1 MAILTKS
8 RLSLVTETQL
18 GYINYTRTLIEA
30 KNQTRSSA
38 TTSVFLSHS
47 HSDAALIDR
56 VIVLL
61 RKSGVAV
68 NVDRT
73 DSGLPPITG
82 PVTAARIKVKITE
95 QKKFILVATDNAIQ
109 SKWCNWELGYGDAQ
123 KFDKN
128 IALLPLAENSGAWIG
143 NEYLTIY
150 PRIEE
155 TYQGSD
161 NYNVIFPD
169 GRSVSLSVWLR
180 S

>member
-18 GYINYTRTLIEA
+18 GYTNYARTLNEA
-30 KNQTRSSA
+30 KNQTRSTA

-47 HSDAALIDR
+47 HSDAAFIDQ

-68 NVDRT
+68 YVDRT
-73 DSGLPPITG
+73 DSGLPPTTG
-82 PVTAARIKVKITE
+82 PATAARIKVKITE

-123 KFDKN
+123 KYDKH
-128 IALLPLAENSGAWIG
+128 IALLPLAENSGAWVG

-155 TYQGSD
+155 SYQGSD
-161 NYNVIFPD
+161 KYNVIFPN
-169 GRSVSLSVWLR
+169 GNSLTLSEWL
-180 S
+180 SS